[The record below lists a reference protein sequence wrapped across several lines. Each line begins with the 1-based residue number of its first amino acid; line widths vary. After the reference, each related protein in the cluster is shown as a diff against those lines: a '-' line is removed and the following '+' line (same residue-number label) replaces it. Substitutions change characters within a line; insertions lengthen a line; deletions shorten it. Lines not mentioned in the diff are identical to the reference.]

1 MFLINAGQSAMA
13 VEQPAYQVEL
23 DAKPFQIR
31 LYAPMIVA
39 TVQVAGN
46 RNDAVSAGF
55 GILADYIF
63 GNNQKNGKIAM
74 TAPVTQSAGE
84 KIAMTAPVNQSPAG
98 DGWVVRFIMPAGM
111 TLDTLPRPKDAR
123 IEIDQMPARRIA
135 IVGFSGFWSDSNFK
149 SHQEE
154 LMEFVTRKGLTPV
167 SGPIYAYYDP
177 PWTPWFLRTNEVQM
191 EIAPSP

>member
-1 MFLINAGQSAMA
+1 MA

-111 TLDTLPRPKDAR
+111 TLDALPRPKDAR

-154 LMEFVTRKGLTPV
+154 LMEFVKRKGLTPV

-191 EIAPSP
+191 EIAP